1 MENGISLRLIFLIFK
16 IKKEI
21 LFIKMNKI
29 ILALILSIFCLSCFE
44 DLNTIKKENLFIFYE
59 EMKNEILKEN
69 IYWIEKR
76 LTEKNSEYLKYILIE
91 NNDSIKNLIVS
102 EVGEYSATIN
112 FIIGNNAN
120 PNRGYYIIRNTQY
133 SPTYYYI
140 RLINE
145 DSTKWKIESID
156 KLPKNK

>member
-16 IKKEI
+16 KGI
-21 LFIKMNKI
+21 LLILMNKI

-44 DLNTIKKENLFIFYE
+44 DLNTIKKENLF
-59 EMKNEILKEN
+59 
-69 IYWIEKR
+69 
-76 LTEKNSEYLKYILIE
+76 TEKNSEYLKYILIE

-112 FIIGNNAN
+112 FIIGDNAN